1 MHPLRRAAYLQK
13 RLSTVV
19 GGIATAAEVQPQ
31 AAVTEEDL
39 AAVAARAG
47 FSFAAPVR
55 SQPPVPGPAA
65 AGGNGSSAA
74 DAGMTAGDGGGDD
87 DSEGDDWAVGVT
99 DGGANDDSES
109 GSDIEDLD
117 AMLAEE
123 EAAAA
128 GGR

>member
-1 MHPLRRAAYLQK
+1 MLCRAAYLQK

-19 GGIATAAEVQPQ
+19 GGMATATEVQPQ

-47 FSFAAPVR
+47 FSFAAPMR
-55 SQPPVPGPAA
+55 SQPLVPGPAA
-65 AGGNGSSAA
+65 ASGNGSGAA
-74 DAGMTAGDGGGDD
+74 DARMAGGDDAGD

-99 DGGANDDSES
+99 DGANDDSDS

-117 AMLAEE
+117 AILAAE

>member
-1 MHPLRRAAYLQK
+1 M
-13 RLSTVV
+13 V
-19 GGIATAAEVQPQ
+19 GGIATGAEVQPQ

-55 SQPPVPGPAA
+55 SQPPLPGPAA
-65 AGGNGSSAA
+65 AGGNGSSAV
-74 DAGMTAGDGGGDD
+74 DAGMTGGDD
-87 DSEGDDWAVGVT
+87 VGDNDSEGDDWAVGVT
-99 DGGANDDSES
+99 DGANDDSES